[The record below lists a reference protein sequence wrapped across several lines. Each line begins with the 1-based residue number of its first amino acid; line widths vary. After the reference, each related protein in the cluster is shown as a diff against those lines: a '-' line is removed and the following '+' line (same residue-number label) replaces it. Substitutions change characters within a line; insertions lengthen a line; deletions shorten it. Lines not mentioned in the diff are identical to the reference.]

1 MKKVINI
8 NFQGTVIPI
17 EESSYEMLQQYIE
30 SLRRYFAKE
39 EGRDEIVNDIES
51 RISELFQERMKAGS
65 TCITDDDVNA
75 IIKNMGRPEEFDEQ
89 ENDGT
94 FSAEPN
100 TGKSTKKE
108 NAESIF
114 NSDFDWKGKKLY
126 RDEAHKVLGGVCSG
140 VAAYFG
146 IDPVIARVVF
156 IVFAFTGFGVL
167 LYLLLWI
174 FIPGSILLENGVRKR
189 LYRNP
194 DGKIIGGVCNGM
206 ASYFNVNPWIPR
218 VLFLIPFISFFFR
231 WSNWAGIG
239 FPQFL
244 SFSFSPGAIII
255 YIILWLV
262 VPEANTTSEKLEM
275 KGEKVDM
282 NSIKDSVIKEMKDVG
297 DRVGKM
303 GMEAGRLAKEK
314 GPEMGQQIHQAASRG
329 GSAVG
334 NVFLTIIKIFVYFIL
349 GCVALSLIIGLFA
362 LAIAAVG
369 IFPLKDF
376 VLNDN
381 WQSIFAWGT
390 LIFFIAVPVIGIITF
405 IIRRIAR
412 VKSKSNFM
420 GWSFG
425 GLWVI
430 GWVFFILMISSV
442 ARDFK
447 GISSMNETPVFL
459 SNPQVASLEVK
470 PIQNMNERRNG
481 WFRLEPFHTVA
492 DDTAMIGNVKIRIKK
507 SLTDSFRVT
516 TIKMANG
523 NTRRYADTLASLISF
538 NMYQQDSVLMM
549 DRGLMINTTDKFR
562 NQNVEV
568 TIYVPVGH
576 RIKIN
581 NAFKHISNSKV
592 MFDDFSIRSSNWY
605 DYNDNDDFDFNYG
618 VEYIMKEDGLYN
630 SNGISSDKED
640 EWNDNN
646 ESNNEPRSNTNTDS
660 GYRYNNEN
668 KFDSLKAVQE
678 QKILKMQAAVDSAK
692 AVQQK
697 EVERMKDS
705 LEKVKQELDKKI
717 ESLNK
722 STAHIEEEDF
732 RRPGYN
738 ATFSLNI

>member
-17 EESSYEMLQQYIE
+17 EESSYEILQQYIE

-51 RISELFQERMKAGS
+51 RISELFQERIKGGS
-65 TCITDDDVNA
+65 TCITDDDVNV

-89 ENDGT
+89 ENDGPFT
-94 FSAEPN
+94 TDAN
-100 TGKSTKKE
+100 TGSSAKSEKT
-108 NAESIF
+108 ESIF
-114 NSDFDWKGKKLY
+114 NSNFDWKGKKLY
-126 RDEAHKVLGGVCSG
+126 RDEAHKILGGVCSG

-146 IDPVIARVVF
+146 IDPVIVRVLF

-174 FIPGSILLENGVRKR
+174 FVPGSILLENGVRKR

-194 DGKIIGGVCNGM
+194 DGKIMGGVCSGM
-206 ASYFNVNPWIPR
+206 GSYFNINPWIPR
-218 VLFLIPFISFFFR
+218 VIFLIPFISFIFR
-231 WSNWAGIG
+231 WSNWVGIG

-282 NSIKDSVIKEMKDVG
+282 NSIKDSVIKEMKGVG
-297 DRVGKM
+297 ERVGKM
-303 GMEAGRLAKEK
+303 GMEAGKMAAER

-334 NVFLTIIKIFVYFIL
+334 NVIVTLVKIFVYFIL
-349 GCVALSLIIGLFA
+349 GCIALSLIVGLFA

-376 VLNDN
+376 VLNDG
-381 WQSIFAWGT
+381 WQNLFAWGT
-390 LIFFIAVPVIGIITF
+390 LIFFVAVPVIGIITF

-412 VKSKSNFM
+412 VKSKRNLM

-425 GLWVI
+425 GMWVI
-430 GWVFFILMISSV
+430 GWVFFILLISSV

-447 GISSMNETPVFL
+447 GISSMNETTVIL

-481 WFRLEPFHTVA
+481 WFRLEPFHTIA
-492 DDTAMIGNVKIRIKK
+492 EDTAMIGNIKIRIKK
-507 SLTDSFRVT
+507 SMTDSFRVT

-523 NTRRYADTLASLISF
+523 NTRKYADTLASLISF
-538 NMYQQDSVLMM
+538 NVNQQDSVLMM

-581 NAFKHISNSKV
+581 NAFKYMSNNRVK
-592 MFDDFSIRSSNWY
+592 FNDFSIEGRDWY
-605 DYNDNDDFDFNYG
+605 DYNEDDDYEFNYG

-630 SNGISSDKED
+630 LYDISSDKED
-640 EWNDNN
+640 DWNNDQENN
-646 ESNNEPRSNTNTDS
+646 NKTEENSANDS
-660 GYRYNNEN
+660 GYRYNNTN
-668 KFDSLKAVQE
+668 RFDSLKNIQE
-678 QKILKMQAAVDSAK
+678 QKILKMQAAVDSVK
-692 AVQQK
+692 AAQQK
-697 EVERMKDS
+697 EVQRMKDS
-705 LEKVKQELDKKI
+705 LQKVKDELDKKI

-722 STAHIEEEDF
+722 NTAHIEEEEIS
-732 RRPGYN
+732 RPGYN